1 MPLFCGVKSLA
12 ALLQSLRGQERLW
25 IPGLL
30 CLVLT
35 NFMGVIPPRIIRH
48 LMDAVSQSGTQ
59 SLTPWL
65 LGLLAATLARGLFM
79 YWMRQTLIVMSRLS
93 EQRLKET
100 LFARILAAKPQAVE
114 AFEVGDLTSRLTE
127 DVGKIRMFIGPGL
140 MYSLNLLVMFLMVI
154 GVMLTVSPVLTF
166 WVLTPM
172 PFLVLGIYLLNL
184 KILSRSAAVQAH
196 LGKMTVFVQ
205 ESLGSMKLLQA
216 FSAEPSFIR
225 RFGSDLEEYR
235 NKNMAFARA
244 DALFFPLATT
254 LVGLSTLITV
264 WMGGHLMVQ
273 GKVSLGNLAE
283 FILYINMLT
292 WPVTSLGW
300 VASIYQQAKA
310 AQARLEPILGLEG
323 RPHRNQGYHSDQP
336 PAWKIRN
343 LKAGFSGGFVL
354 ELSEFDAKPGQFIG
368 ITGTVGSGKS
378 TLWKLLTGRFPLME
392 GSLKLGGVP
401 LSEWKESS
409 LHGQVAWVPQE
420 QAFFNDTLGANL
432 RLGAPEADDAT
443 CREVLNLVEL
453 GDWAAALPQGLQ
465 TGIGERGVQLSGGQ
479 KQRLALARAW
489 LRQPRW
495 MVLDDALSALDSG
508 TEDSLMQKIMN
519 AKGDRGI
526 ILISLKIKPLVLA
539 DCILVLDAG
548 KVVGRGTHNELLHRC
563 SLYRRM
569 HDLQQQDPTTAMVAA
584 EQEPGLARDVLPQN
598 ALFLPHN

>member
-1 MPLFCGVKSLA
+1 MPLFCGVKSLV

-25 IPGLL
+25 IPGLI
-30 CLVLT
+30 CLFLT
-35 NFMGVIPPRIIRH
+35 NVFGVIPPRIIRH
-48 LMDAVSQSGTQ
+48 LMDAVSQPGSQ
-59 SLTPWL
+59 PLTPLL
-65 LGLLAATLARGLFM
+65 LGLLGATLARGFFM
-79 YWMRQTLIVMSRLS
+79 YWMRQTLIVMSRIS

-114 AFEVGDLTSRLTE
+114 GFEVGDLTSRLTE

-154 GVMLTVSPVLTF
+154 GVMLSVSPVLTL

-184 KILSRSAAVQAH
+184 KILGRSAAVQAH
-196 LGKMTVFVQ
+196 LGKMTAFVQ
-205 ESLGSMKLLQA
+205 ESLASMKLLQA
-216 FSAEPSFIR
+216 FSAEPAFIR
-225 RFGSDLEEYR
+225 RFGQDLDEYR
-235 NKNMAFARA
+235 SKNMAFAKA

-264 WMGGHLMVQ
+264 WMGGHLMAEGQ
-273 GKVSLGNLAE
+273 VSLGNLAE

-300 VASIYQQAKA
+300 VASIFQQAKA
-310 AQARLEPILGLEG
+310 AQARLEPILAWEA
-323 RPHRNQGYHSDQP
+323 RPHRLDGYSSDQSP
-336 PAWKIRN
+336 DWKIRQM
-343 LKAGFSGGFVL
+343 KAGYREEFVL
-354 ELSEFDAKPGQFIG
+354 EMPVFDAKPGQFIG
-368 ITGTVGSGKS
+368 LTGTVGSGKS
-378 TLWKLLTGRFPLME
+378 TFWKLLTGRLPMMQ
-392 GSLKLGGVP
+392 GSLELGGVP
-401 LSEWKESS
+401 LSDWNEGS
-409 LHGQVAWVPQE
+409 LHGHVAWVPQE
-420 QAFFNDTLGANL
+420 QTFFNDTLGANL
-432 RLGAPEADDAT
+432 RLGAPGADDAT
-443 CREVLNLVEL
+443 CLEVLNLVEL
-453 GDWAAALPQGLQ
+453 GEWAAALPEGLQ

-508 TEDSLMQKIMN
+508 TEDSLMQKILN

-539 DCILVLDAG
+539 DCIYVLDAG
-548 KVVGRGTHNELLHRC
+548 RVVGQGTHAELLQSC

-569 HDLQQQDPTTAMVAA
+569 HDLQQQNPQD
-584 EQEPGLARDVLPQN
+584 LPS
-598 ALFLPHN
+598 